1 MSAGCPKANV
11 GLLLTVLDELGE
23 EWLVGE
29 VTVVLLEELLRGERV
44 GTVAYVKWALDAP
57 WKETRA

>member
-1 MSAGCPKANV
+1 MSKGECWD
-11 GLLLTVLDELGE
+11 GRLLLTVLDELGE

-29 VTVVLLEELLRGERV
+29 VTVVLLEELLRGKRV
-44 GTVAYVKWALDAP
+44 GTVIYGRWVLDAP